1 MKYTDTEKANVG
13 MVKEHFSAYVTK
25 AERGKPTT
33 ICRRNRP
40 VAELIPVTRT
50 PEVNRTHVGSARGS
64 VVVHC
69 DLTEPAMDPSDWNM
83 LA

>member
-1 MKYTDTEKANVG
+1 MKYTDKENANVG
-13 MVKEHFSAYVTK
+13 TVKEHFSAYVAK
-25 AERGKPTT
+25 AERGEPTT

-40 VAELIPVTRT
+40 VAELVPVAPT
-50 PEVNRTHVGSARGS
+50 PEANRTRVGSARGS

-69 DLTEPAMDPSDWNM
+69 DLTEPAMGSSDWDM

>member
-1 MKYTDTEKANVG
+1 MKCTDAEKANVG
-13 MVKEHFSAYVTK
+13 VVKEHFSAYVTK
-25 AERGKPTT
+25 AERGEPTT

-40 VAELIPVTRT
+40 VAELVPVTRI
-50 PEVNRTHVGSARGS
+50 PGANRTHVGSARGS

-69 DLTEPAMDPSDWNM
+69 DLTEPAISSSDWNM